1 MVVLNPLRI
10 APSAPTVCTS
20 LQTLSHLRQKMHL
33 SMFRT
38 IDAVTSLFRWESSP
52 PLKGISLIL
61 KRSAR
66 FCSSQSPAFGQVRH
80 SLGWSDRMA
89 LVGMVGQDEF
99 GHYLAGVHHP
109 QRAGPDHHI
118 LGTSGSA
125 GRCQV
130 PPPFYFHHT
139 YTAGRRVVLDTGSLQ
154 VDMAQC
160 RDVYPYFLRGLK
172 YGRTLRD
179 GHEMMVYLECYL
191 FFFHCSS
198 VFGQ

>member
-33 SMFRT
+33 SIVERHFPDIEAERQILQLAVPGLRT
-38 IDAVTSLFRWESSP
+38 
-52 PLKGISLIL
+52 
-61 KRSAR
+61 
-66 FCSSQSPAFGQVRH
+66 GQ
-80 SLGWSDRMA
+80 A